1 MVVGKK
7 WGLGEDLKEYEVR
20 CWWFGSGAGVGP
32 WEPVDQG
39 GSGGRAVPSSWMRDE
54 GWGMWK
60 KGWGEMIYWEGGE
73 EKYELR

>member
-1 MVVGKK
+1 MVAGKK

-39 GSGGRAVPSSWMRDE
+39 GSGGRAVPSSWMRD
-54 GWGMWK
+54 
-60 KGWGEMIYWEGGE
+60 GGCG
-73 EKYELR
+73 RRDGVR